1 MKPRPSKLDAVADQ
15 LAAWFAAENLSLTA
29 ARARLVEQHGLTVS
43 IGALSRF
50 WNRHEQA
57 RMREQLL
64 ARVATGAQLG
74 RELEARYARQD
85 APTLLT
91 LVKLARTLVLQL
103 AVADQAD
110 RPTLKLAKDF
120 LDTALKHADLERRN
134 AELALSETK
143 FQRETCELFLKWSS
157 DNRAREIAE
166 SPRSNAEKIEALGET
181 MFGDLWRK

>member
-1 MKPRPSKLDAVADQ
+1 MKPRPSKLDAHADQ
-15 LAAWFAAENLSLTA
+15 LAAWFREENLSLTA
-29 ARARLVEQHGLTVS
+29 ARTRLAEQHGLAVS

-50 WNRHEQA
+50 WHRHEQA
-57 RMREQLL
+57 RMRDQLL

-74 RELEARYARQD
+74 RDLEAQYARED

-103 AVADQAD
+103 AVSDQAD
-110 RPTLKLAKDF
+110 HPTLKLAKDF
-120 LDTALKHADLERRN
+120 LDTALKHADLERRRQ
-134 AELALSETK
+134 ELDLSRDK
-143 FQRETCELFLKWSS
+143 FQRETCELFVKWSS
-157 DNRAREIAE
+157 DKRAREIAE